1 MAEKLMEARQE
12 QGTSEVGK
20 EVVLRP
26 PAGVLPPNNRTAR
39 QESLEAIQ
47 RDLAALR
54 ATVAALE
61 AQRHKQAAIA
71 ADQPP
76 GKRFDIAEHAAE
88 SAGAADGALG
98 LPLMGVKRADLRASL
113 RQLAGQGLKSPRLVI
128 KHSTGFLGEF
138 SRVLRGKSN
147 LAADPKD
154 RRFQDP
160 AWATSWFYG
169 TVLQTYL
176 AAQESLYAFADTAD
190 LSPAESERARFAL
203 RLVIEALAPTN
214 TLMGN
219 PAALKKVIDSG
230 GANLVR
236 GFRHWLDDMI
246 HNGGMPAQ
254 VNMKA
259 FEVGKN
265 LSLSPGAV
273 VFKNELLE
281 LIQYAPATEE
291 VYGRPLLII
300 PPQINKFYMLDLA
313 PGKSLVEYLVKQGFM
328 VFVISWRNP
337 TPNQRHWGLDTYLRA
352 ANEAI
357 DASRAIAMSEDVNV
371 MAACAGGMTL
381 AALLS
386 HLAVNGDRRIHA
398 ASLLVTVL
406 DSKAN
411 SFFDVFATPTTIT
424 AAKAA
429 SRNNGVLK
437 GSEMARIFNWMR
449 PNDLIWNY
457 WVNNYLFGEEPPAFD
472 ILYWNNDTTNLPAQ
486 LHNDL
491 LDVFLENPFR
501 NPGTLTVLGTPIDA
515 QKITN
520 DTFILAG
527 ITDHITPWQA
537 RYATTQLLGGRCDF
551 VLSSSGHI
559 QSVVNPPGNP
569 KASFY
574 TNTNPGA
581 AGADPEQW
589 LAGAK
594 KQPGSWWEYWREW
607 LKNRSGAL
615 QPAPQTL
622 GNEQFTPG
630 PAAPG
635 TYVYS

>member
-1 MAEKLMEARQE
+1 MAKQLA
-12 QGTSEVGK
+12 
-20 EVVLRP
+20 
-26 PAGVLPPNNRTAR
+26 PAGTASPPTNHRSG
-39 QESLEAIQ
+39 ELETLKAIQ
-47 RDLAALR
+47 RDLVALR
-54 ATVAALE
+54 ATIAALE
-61 AQRHKQAAIA
+61 EQQQKRAATS
-71 ADQPP
+71 ADQSPATPP
-76 GKRFDIAEHAAE
+76 RTNIAEHAAE

-98 LPLMGVKRADLRASL
+98 LPLMGVKRADIRASL
-113 RQLAGQGLKSPRLVI
+113 RQLAGEGFKSPRLVARQ
-128 KHSTGFLGEF
+128 SASFLGEV
-138 SRVLRGKSN
+138 SRILQGKST
-147 LAADPKD
+147 LAPDPKD

-160 AWATSWFYG
+160 AWATSWLYG
-169 TVLQTYL
+169 TLLQTYL
-176 AAQESLYAFADTAD
+176 AAQASLYTFVETAD
-190 LSPAESERARFAL
+190 LSPAEAERARFAL
-203 RLVIEALAPTN
+203 KLVIEALAPTN
-214 TLMGN
+214 SLLGN
-219 PAALKKVIDSG
+219 PAALKKAIDTG

-236 GFRHWLDDMI
+236 GFRHWLDDVA

-259 FEVGKN
+259 FTVGKN
-265 LSLSPGAV
+265 LALSTGAV

-281 LIQYAPATEE
+281 LIQYAPATAE

-313 PGKSLVEYLVKQGFM
+313 PGKSLVEYLVQQGFT

-352 ANEAI
+352 VNAAI
-357 DASRAIAMSEDVNV
+357 DASRAIARSEDVNV

-386 HLAVNGDRRIHA
+386 HLAAEGDRRIHA

-411 SFFDVFATPTTIT
+411 SFFDLFATPTTIA

-429 SRNNGVLK
+429 SRNSGVLK

-501 NPGTLTVLGTPIDA
+501 NPGTLNVLGTPIDA

-537 RYATTQLLGGRCDF
+537 CYATSQLLGGRCDF

-569 KASFY
+569 KASFF
-574 TNTNPGA
+574 TNPGA
-581 AGADPEQW
+581 AEADPAQW
-589 LAGAK
+589 LAGAR
-594 KQPGSWWEYWREW
+594 KQAGSWWEYWREW
-607 LKNRSGAL
+607 LKERSGEL
-615 QPAPQTL
+615 QPAPPSP
-622 GNEQFTPG
+622 GNDQFVPG
-630 PAAPG
+630 SAAPG
-635 TYVYS
+635 TYVRGR